1 MVLAVSDSHGD
12 VLGLYRMKD
21 ATVFSIDV
29 AVAKSRNTGYYASDR
44 LVMADQVDANND
56 LVADVP
62 KGTAFTNR
70 TFRFLAAPR
79 FPTGAETD
87 APAGDF
93 SMLTMPGV
101 NPRTGENIG
110 NVALAASIY
119 ADPSKA
125 SVVSFDAFN
134 ASRSFRDPLNLANQ
148 NGIVLFPGSSPLYKN
163 SSVLVGGFGVSG
175 DGVDQDDVVTTVGEL
190 SLTAPIGKRADQFY
204 VSNVRLPY
212 QKFNRNPLA

>member
-1 MVLAVSDSHGD
+1 
-12 VLGLYRMKD
+12 
-21 ATVFSIDV
+21 
-29 AVAKSRNTGYYASDR
+29 
-44 LVMADQVDANND
+44 MADQVDANND
-56 LVADVP
+56 LVADLP
-62 KGTAFTNR
+62 RGTAFTNR

-79 FPTGAETD
+79 FPTGAESD
-87 APAGDF
+87 APPGDF

-101 NPRTGENIG
+101 NPSTAENIG

-119 ADPSKA
+119 SDPSKA

-148 NGIVLFPGSSPLYKN
+148 NGIVFFPGSSPLYK
-163 SSVLVGGFGVSG
+163 SSMLLVGGFGVSG

-190 SLTAPIGKRADQFY
+190 SLTAPIGIRADQFY

-212 QKFNRNPLA
+212 QKYNRNPTA